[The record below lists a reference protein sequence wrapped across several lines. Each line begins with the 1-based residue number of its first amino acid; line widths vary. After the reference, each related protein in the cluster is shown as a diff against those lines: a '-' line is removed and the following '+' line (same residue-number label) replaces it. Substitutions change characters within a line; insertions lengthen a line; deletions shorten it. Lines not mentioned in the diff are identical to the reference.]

1 MIALTYF
8 VVQVKVNSEEYVLRS
23 LCKTFL
29 RKNVNIVKSIYAI
42 DLKVEFH
49 QKLEDENIR
58 LFLKESRLRQY
69 LNDKRSNTFG
79 KNGEKN
85 KRKKINKEHYIN
97 GYIIIELLGN
107 FERIP
112 AGIYYD
118 IKTTPRVIS
127 IPNKFNVPKEEIEFF
142 LNRQRQRHIKLSI

>member
-1 MIALTYF
+1 MTYF

-97 GYIIIELLGN
+97 GYIIIELLEN

>member
-69 LNDKRSNTFG
+69 LNDKRCNTFG

-85 KRKKINKEHYIN
+85 KRKKINKENYIN

-112 AGIYYD
+112 ADIYYD

>member
-49 QKLEDENIR
+49 QKL
-58 LFLKESRLRQY
+58 KESRLRQY

-85 KRKKINKEHYIN
+85 KRKKLIRN
-97 GYIIIELLGN
+97 II
-107 FERIP
+107 
-112 AGIYYD
+112 
-118 IKTTPRVIS
+118 
-127 IPNKFNVPKEEIEFF
+127 
-142 LNRQRQRHIKLSI
+142 

>member
-1 MIALTYF
+1 MA
-8 VVQVKVNSEEYVLRS
+8 K
-23 LCKTFL
+23 KT
-29 RKNVNIVKSIYAI
+29 R
-42 DLKVEFH
+42 E
-49 QKLEDENIR
+49 
-58 LFLKESRLRQY
+58 
-69 LNDKRSNTFG
+69 
-79 KNGEKN
+79 
-85 KRKKINKEHYIN
+85 KKINKEHYIN

>member
-85 KRKKINKEHYIN
+85 KRKKLIRN
-97 GYIIIELLGN
+97 II
-107 FERIP
+107 
-112 AGIYYD
+112 
-118 IKTTPRVIS
+118 
-127 IPNKFNVPKEEIEFF
+127 
-142 LNRQRQRHIKLSI
+142 

>member
-49 QKLEDENIR
+49 QK
-58 LFLKESRLRQY
+58 LKESRLRQY

>member
-85 KRKKINKEHYIN
+85 KRKKINKENYIN

-112 AGIYYD
+112 ADIYYD

>member
-1 MIALTYF
+1 MTYF

>member
-1 MIALTYF
+1 MTYF

-49 QKLEDENIR
+49 QK
-58 LFLKESRLRQY
+58 LKESRLRQY